1 MKTCPAFSAQRERW
15 IMHEYM
21 QSILQKLPGRE
32 WKRGGFFLF
41 FLLSLE
47 FPPSPPKGPLQRAS
61 GRKKVSKKP
70 LSASQIALCSFFG
83 RKWQSLRGRERGL
96 FWGGALRKKRLVF
109 FCPISRPYLSPL
121 FLPVAAKV
129 PLMPAREKKDT
140 EVSPGE
146 QQKRNQQCVPKGF
159 LHKSICWFLDKDICP
174 SSYTSS
180 LFPAKQRHDEDPY
193 FRAEEKGQGKIN
205 PLGYLP
211 RDVKRRK
218 YEEGQGIF
226 ALHWRVLTYFAGER
240 SCCGDLEPLGFDEDY
255 NVSPPPKKRVFFVG
269 EWPPHPPANR
279 IILYLWKLNYSDTSV
294 SRRKILRWNSNKF
307 LSATSGAPFPTH
319 VLTAASQKKDFFS
332 PQRSS
337 GES

>member
-159 LHKSICWFLDKDICP
+159 LHKSICWFLDKNICP
-174 SSYTSS
+174 SLYTSS
-180 LFPAKQRHDEDPY
+180 LFPRKTAAWWRPLFSGGGEGTRKNKSSRVSPKRRQTKKIWGGSGYFRPTLKGPDLFCGREVMLWWLGTLGIRRRLQCFSAPQKKGFFRWRMTPPPPGESDYTLSLKIELQRHLSISQE
-193 FRAEEKGQGKIN
+193 N
-205 PLGYLP
+205 
-211 RDVKRRK
+211 
-218 YEEGQGIF
+218 
-226 ALHWRVLTYFAGER
+226 
-240 SCCGDLEPLGFDEDY
+240 LEM
-255 NVSPPPKKRVFFVG
+255 
-269 EWPPHPPANR
+269 
-279 IILYLWKLNYSDTSV
+279 
-294 SRRKILRWNSNKF
+294 KF
-307 LSATSGAPFPTH
+307 
-319 VLTAASQKKDFFS
+319 K
-332 PQRSS
+332 
-337 GES
+337 